1 VTELGSTARRRLAQF
16 IAVGLVALLGLV
28 VIAPGASAAKNT
40 KSAKYCN
47 AVQNLSSDDESDP
60 DADEAVTLGKSFR
73 KAAKAA
79 PSKVK
84 SAMNTIGDYYE
95 SVGDAGS
102 NPAKIAAALKNITA
116 YTKAFAKWS
125 KYTAKACLTIPE

>member
-1 VTELGSTARRRLAQF
+1 LAQF

-28 VIAPGASAAKNT
+28 VVAPGASAAKNT
-40 KSAKYCN
+40 KYCN

-60 DADEAVTLGKSFR
+60 DADEAVTLGKSFH
-73 KAAKAA
+73 KAANAA

-102 NPAKIAAALKNITA
+102 NPAKVAAALKNITA
-116 YTKAFAKWS
+116 FSKAFAKWS